1 MKYNHAF
8 SIAFELYSNHEWGD
22 DITPAELRSA
32 IQRRLD
38 NLPDEKLIEAV
49 GEPFDTIELD

>member
-1 MKYNHAF
+1 MKYSHAF
-8 SIAFELYSNHEWGD
+8 SIGFEIDSNHEWGD
-22 DITPAELRSA
+22 DVTPAQLRAA

-38 NLPDEKLIEAV
+38 DLQDDELREAV